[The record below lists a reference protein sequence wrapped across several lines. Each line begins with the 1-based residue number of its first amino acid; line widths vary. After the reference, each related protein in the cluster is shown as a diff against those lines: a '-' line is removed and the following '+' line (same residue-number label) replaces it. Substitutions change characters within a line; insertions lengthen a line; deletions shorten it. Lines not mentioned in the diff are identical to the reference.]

1 MKQLRTL
8 FLALMC
14 ISLVACDDDD
24 TVISEVTGT
33 VFQGTAANNFE
44 ACGWL
49 IDINGTPYL
58 PNVLNSQFEQEGLEV
73 RMKIEFLG
81 ERSSCAPSTIA
92 PERIRIEQIAV
103 AN

>member
-1 MKQLRTL
+1 MKQLRIL
-8 FLALMC
+8 FIILLFTGFM
-14 ISLVACDDDD
+14 SCDDDD

-73 RMKIEFLG
+73 RMKVEFLG
-81 ERSSCAPSTIA
+81 EGSSCAPTTIA
-92 PERIRIEQIAV
+92 PERIRIEQISV